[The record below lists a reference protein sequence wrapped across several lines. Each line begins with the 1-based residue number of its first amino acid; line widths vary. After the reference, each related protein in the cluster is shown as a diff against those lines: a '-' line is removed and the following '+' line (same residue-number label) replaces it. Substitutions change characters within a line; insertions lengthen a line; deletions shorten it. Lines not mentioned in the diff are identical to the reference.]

1 MAQAGFNRYAAGSK
15 LYGSGRSF
23 PTMGP
28 VSAQGQNG
36 YNERDL
42 MARARR
48 NAILQRMKA
57 QQGGRFASADWL
69 RGR

>member
-1 MAQAGFNRYAAGSK
+1 MAQAGFNRYAAGNK

-28 VSAQGQNG
+28 VSGKEG
-36 YNERDL
+36 YKERDL

-48 NAILQRMKA
+48 NAILQRLKA
-57 QQGGRFASADWL
+57 QQSGKFASADWL